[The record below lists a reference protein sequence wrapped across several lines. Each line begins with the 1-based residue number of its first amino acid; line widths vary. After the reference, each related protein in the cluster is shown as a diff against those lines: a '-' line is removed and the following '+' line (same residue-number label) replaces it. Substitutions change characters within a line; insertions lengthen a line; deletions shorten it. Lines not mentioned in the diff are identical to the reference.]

1 MKKDLFKKLQRKF
14 NFIKKKNFRVPNDRI
29 RRKNEKA
36 KKNFTSAYTNQIK
49 IGKIRKNKNL

>member
-29 RRKNEKA
+29 RKKSEKA
-36 KKNFTSAYTNQIK
+36 KKKFTSAYTNQIK
-49 IGKIRKNKNL
+49 IGKIHKNKNL